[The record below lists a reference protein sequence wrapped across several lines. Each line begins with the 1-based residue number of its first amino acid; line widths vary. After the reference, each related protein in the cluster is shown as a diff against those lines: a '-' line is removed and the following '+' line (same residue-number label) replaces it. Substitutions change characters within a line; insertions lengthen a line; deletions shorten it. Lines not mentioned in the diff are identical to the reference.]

1 MYSHVLL
8 LQDSV
13 LFIKAGSSAVKLLE
27 REVNIMKM
35 IDHEHVVC
43 LNEVYETP
51 TVCKDQ
57 AGQFNSCQGT
67 LV

>member
-1 MYSHVLL
+1 MYIHHILL
-8 LQDSV
+8 RAMFD
-13 LFIKAGSSAVKLLE
+13 LFKAGSSAVKLLE

-51 TVCKDQ
+51 TVCNNHAKAFQ
-57 AGQFNSCQGT
+57 MGQ
-67 LV
+67 

>member
-1 MYSHVLL
+1 MF
-8 LQDSV
+8 D
-13 LFIKAGSSAVKLLE
+13 LFKAGSSAVKLLE

-51 TVCKDQ
+51 TVCNNHAKAFQ
-57 AGQFNSCQGT
+57 MGQ
-67 LV
+67 